1 MITFYK
7 MIRIVPHRFYAGM
20 VEAPPLIGNECIY
33 SEVLAEP
40 LIRTFSKEIMIPFY
54 FKVGEIYLQ
63 PKYTTHDIFGLCIV
77 VSDEVYD
84 GTDYAELVIA
94 YNLPTVDILSLKRI
108 HGDFP
113 QDCTID
119 TLLTQYL
126 ESSSL
131 VNQDQQFTLSFAC
144 NAPPL
149 KNTITFQVTAFTI
162 HDHIEME
169 DYTDALNR
177 ELHELGIDATTCQG
191 IKVGLVANHEIKVDF
206 IEPEPVKQEPMKLPE
221 KQKALVD
228 VPPPS
233 KFKGDGLQLT
243 KEAVVPLT
251 REELRQKRLV
261 QLQNQGSVPPLN
273 LPANLSGSSVM
284 GT

>member
-1 MITFYK
+1 

-33 SEVLAEP
+33 SESLAEP
-40 LIRTFSKEIMIPFY
+40 LIRTFSKDVMIPFY
-54 FKVGEIYLQ
+54 FKVGEMYLQ
-63 PKYTTHDIFGLCIV
+63 PKYTTHDMFGLCII

-84 GTDYAELVIA
+84 GTDYGELVIA

-119 TLLTQYL
+119 TLLTHYL

-131 VNQDQQFTLSFAC
+131 VNQDQQFTLSFSC

-149 KNTITFQVTAFTI
+149 QNTITFQVTSFTI
-162 HDHIEME
+162 QEHVKME
-169 DYTDALNR
+169 DYTNALNR
-177 ELHELGIDATTCQG
+177 ELHELGVEATTCQG

-206 IEPEPVKQEPMKLPE
+206 IEPEPEPALTYTLPE

-243 KEAVVPLT
+243 KEVVVPLT
-251 REELRQKRLV
+251 REELRQKRLA

-273 LPANLSGSSVM
+273 LPANLSGLSVT
-284 GT
+284 GS

>member
-1 MITFYK
+1 

-20 VEAPPLIGNECIY
+20 VEAPSLIGNECIY
-33 SEVLAEP
+33 SESLAEP
-40 LIRTFSKEIMIPFY
+40 LIRTFSKDVMIPFY

-63 PKYTTHDIFGLCIV
+63 PKYTTPHVMFGLCIV

-119 TLLTQYL
+119 TLLTYYL

-131 VNQDQQFTLSFAC
+131 VNQDQQFTLSFDC

-177 ELHELGIDATTCQG
+177 ELHELGIDITTCQG

-206 IEPEPVKQEPMKLPE
+206 IEPEPEPTPVYTLPE

-243 KEAVVPLT
+243 KEAVAPLT
-251 REELRQKRLV
+251 REELRQKRLA
-261 QLQNQGSVPPLN
+261 QFIGAPPL
-273 LPANLSGSSVM
+273 
-284 GT
+284 

>member
-1 MITFYK
+1 M
-7 MIRIVPHRFYAGM
+7 
-20 VEAPPLIGNECIY
+20 Y
-33 SEVLAEP
+33 SEALAGP
-40 LIRTFSKEIMIPFY
+40 LIRTFSKETMIPFY
-54 FKVGEIYLQ
+54 FKVGTVYLQ
-63 PKYTTHDIFGLCIV
+63 PKYTIQDDFFGLCIV

-84 GTDYAELVIA
+84 GTDYAAFVVA

-126 ESSSL
+126 ELSSL
-131 VNQDQQFTLSFAC
+131 VNKDQQFTLTFSC

-149 KNTITFQVTAFTI
+149 KNNITFQVTEFTI
-162 HDHIEME
+162 HERDLIEDFTE
-169 DYTDALNR
+169 ELNR
-177 ELHELGIDATTCQG
+177 ELHEVGIEATVCQG
-191 IKVGLVANHEIKVDF
+191 VNGGLVANHEIKVDF
-206 IEPEPVKQEPMKLPE
+206 VEPDPAPTYTLPEP
-221 KQKALVD
+221 QKALVD

-251 REELRQKRLV
+251 REELRQKRM
-261 QLQNQGSVPPLN
+261 QNLRE
-273 LPANLSGSSVM
+273 ASSFT
-284 GT
+284 G

>member
-1 MITFYK
+1 

-20 VEAPPLIGNECIY
+20 VEAPSLIGNECIY
-33 SEVLAEP
+33 SESLAEP
-40 LIRTFSKEIMIPFY
+40 LIRTFSKDVMIPFY
-54 FKVGEIYLQ
+54 FKVGEMYLQ
-63 PKYTTHDIFGLCIV
+63 PKYTTHDMFGLCII

-84 GTDYAELVIA
+84 GTEYTELIVA
-94 YNLPTVDILSLKRI
+94 YNLPMVDILSLKRI

-119 TLLTQYL
+119 TLLTRYL

-149 KNTITFQVTAFTI
+149 KNTITFQVTSFTI
-162 HDHIEME
+162 QEHRMME

-177 ELHELGIDATTCQG
+177 ELHELGIEATTCQG
-191 IKVGLVANHEIKVDF
+191 IKVGIVANHEIKVDF
-206 IEPEPVKQEPMKLPE
+206 VEPEPEPMKLPE

-251 REELRQKRLV
+251 REELRQKRLA
-261 QLQNQGSVPPLN
+261 QFIGTPPLQRI
-273 LPANLSGSSVM
+273 
-284 GT
+284 